1 MKLILTQTLKNYKF
15 AFEDLETEGKVGG
28 GGVSTPSPLENSDLI
43 SKYGKVADNRP
54 WTS

>member
-28 GGVSTPSPLENSDLI
+28 GGQHPISLGKFRLI
-43 SKYGKVADNRP
+43 K
-54 WTS
+54 